1 MTPHDALLGLLHIAQ
16 ADVGGDLQI
25 VPDALGHTG
34 GHILEDLVGNLA
46 VGALEGQHQ
55 ILGIAVPQET
65 LYRAL
70 IHGDDIFKHEHP
82 LPDLVSQL
90 GIMLG
95 QMVENTFF
103 TGAVQVVHYTRHIVH
118 TAHLDLVG
126 SEQVCKLFLHFRLND
141 FYGGRRRAFHIGDA
155 LHHPYLGIGVQFL
168 HHAAAFSGSI

>member
-1 MTPHDALLGLLHIAQ
+1 MLGNDIVLSALEDNQLVFLLQIPDDPHDALLGLLHIAQ

-25 VPDALGHTG
+25 VSDALGHTG

-95 QMVENTFF
+95 QMVENSFMN
-103 TGAVQVVHYTRHIVH
+103 VVPLERFI
-118 TAHLDLVG
+118 
-126 SEQVCKLFLHFRLND
+126 CFLETIWIK
-141 FYGGRRRAFHIGDA
+141 RAQPG
-155 LHHPYLGIGVQFL
+155 
-168 HHAAAFSGSI
+168 